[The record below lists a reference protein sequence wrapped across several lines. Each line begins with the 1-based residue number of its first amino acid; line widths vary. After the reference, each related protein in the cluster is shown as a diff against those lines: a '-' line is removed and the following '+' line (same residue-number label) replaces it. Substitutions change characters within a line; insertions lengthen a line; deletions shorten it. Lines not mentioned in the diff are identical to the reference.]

1 MSNKLALVKLGQFMM
16 QSASNFKCD
25 VTFNKWARVGQAL
38 TELDRIFAPQLREFP
53 VEDQLVVKSAAAVMM
68 GKLEM
73 PDMLVPRESIPRRT
87 RRARMTRVMSKKE
100 PKAAK
105 PTLSQDSVAP
115 RKRGRPR
122 KVVAA

>member
-1 MSNKLALVKLGQFMM
+1 MSNKRALVKLGQFMM
-16 QSASNFKCD
+16 QNASNFKCD

-38 TELDRIFAPQLREFP
+38 TELDSIFAPQLREFP
-53 VEDQLVVKSAAAVMM
+53 EEDQLVVREAAAVMM
-68 GKLEM
+68 GKSEM
-73 PDMLVPRESIPRRT
+73 PEMLVARESIPRRK
-87 RRARMTRVMSKKE
+87 RRARMTRVMTKKE

-105 PTLSQDSVAP
+105 PATSDDSVAP